1 MMTVNQLIK
10 TLETLR
16 QDALVMLSC
25 DNEGNFYSLLDNR
38 IDITTKENME
48 DADILYNHKYE
59 QLPSNT
65 ELVLLY
71 PMD

>member
-10 TLETLR
+10 TLETLK
-16 QDALVMLSC
+16 QDAIVMLSC
-25 DNEGNFYSLLDNR
+25 DSEGNYYSLLDNR

-48 DADILYNHKYE
+48 DADIIYDDKYRY
-59 QLPSNT
+59 LPDSTN
-65 ELVLLY
+65 LVVLY

>member
-10 TLETLR
+10 TLETLK

-25 DNEGNFYSLLDNR
+25 DSEGNYYSLLDNH

-48 DADILYNHKYE
+48 DADIIYDPRYIH
-59 QLPSNT
+59 LPSST
-65 ELVLLY
+65 AFVILY
-71 PMD
+71 PME

>member
-10 TLETLR
+10 TLKTLK

-25 DNEGNFYSLLDNR
+25 DNEGNYYSLLDNH

-48 DADILYNHKYE
+48 DADIVYDDKYRY
-59 QLPSNT
+59 LPNST
-65 ELVLLY
+65 ELVVLY
-71 PMD
+71 PRE